1 MPTLPLRSPSC
12 ASCLLGVSRT
22 AQGGYP
28 VIRCIRTTADK
39 NPQDG
44 CRFFLA
50 PSAGFDYPKSS
61 TRDVARPPYL
71 PPSGLVF
78 SPTHGLIKVFPHE

>member
-1 MPTLPLRSPSC
+1 MSTLPLWQASC

-28 VIRCIRTTADK
+28 VIRCIRTSSGK
-39 NPQDG
+39 NPHDC

-50 PSAGFDYPKSS
+50 PSAGFEYPKSS
-61 TRDVARPPYL
+61 IRDAVQRPDL

-78 SPTHGLIKVFPHE
+78 SPTHGLIKEFPHE